1 MERRGLADYDGLQY
15 RRGAA
20 VSDAVFLRDGEAF
33 VPTERALSPWS
44 PTLLHGGPA
53 AGLLARA
60 VEEWSQG
67 SGFLPARF
75 TFDLF
80 RPVPRAPLRT
90 EAVPV
95 REGRRI
101 AVVEAR
107 LVADGV
113 VVGRASALLIR
124 PSKVEVPPT
133 ARFGGLP
140 FPGPERLPSSPVGA
154 RIRMPGREGFHTTL
168 EVRRVLLGEPG
179 GGGRAAAWVRLPCA
193 FVAGEPVSPLV
204 HLAAVSDFANGLAH
218 ISAAPEVGFINA
230 DITLVVHRAPEP
242 GWVGFDVI
250 SGAEPHGIG
259 AITGHLYDERGR
271 VGSLMQTLL
280 ANPRRP
286 S

>member
-1 MERRGLADYDGLQY
+1 M
-15 RRGAA
+15 
-20 VSDAVFLRDGEAF
+20 SDAVFIRDGEAF
-33 VPTERALSPWS
+33 LPTERALSPWS
-44 PTLLHGGPA
+44 PALLHGGPT

-60 VEEWSQG
+60 VEEWAEG
-67 SGFLPARF
+67 SGLLPVRF

-90 EAVPV
+90 ETVPV

-107 LVADGV
+107 LAADGV

-133 ARFGGLP
+133 ARFGPPP
-140 FPGPERLPSSPVGA
+140 FPGPESLPPEAVGK
-154 RIRMPGREGFHTTL
+154 RVRMPGREGFHTTL

-193 FVAGEPVSPLV
+193 FVAGEALSTLV

-218 ISAAPEVGFINA
+218 ISAGPETGFINA
-230 DITLVVHRAPEP
+230 DITLVVHRTPKP
-242 GWVGFDVI
+242 GWVGFDVV
-250 SGAEPHGIG
+250 SGAEPDGIG
-259 AITGHLYDERGR
+259 AITGHLYDEQGR
-271 VGSLMQTLL
+271 VGALMQTLL

-286 S
+286 G